1 MIVMNNAALKIERS
15 RELLLDDFI
24 PCRLSNLSQTVSK
37 SIAAIYSTRFGLT
50 PAEWRIIVVLGKY
63 PGLSAV
69 EVAEHTQL
77 DKVAVSRAVTK
88 LLKSGRID
96 RRFADSDR
104 RRSILNLS
112 AEGAQ
117 LLEEIAPLAL
127 DFEDRLLDDLS
138 EIELKVF
145 NRVIDKLFVKSHWME
160 DLAAI

>member
-1 MIVMNNAALKIERS
+1 MNNAALKIEPE
-15 RELLLDDFI
+15 RELQLDDFI

-37 SIAAIYSTRFGLT
+37 SIAAIYSSRFGLSA
-50 PAEWRIIVVLGKY
+50 AEWRIIVVLGRY

-96 RRFADSDR
+96 RKFADFDR

-112 AEGAQ
+112 EEGRA
-117 LLEEIAPLAL
+117 LLAEIAPMAL

-138 EIELKVF
+138 EVELAVF
-145 NRVIDKLFVKSHWME
+145 NRVMDKLFVASHWMD
-160 DLAAI
+160 DLAAT